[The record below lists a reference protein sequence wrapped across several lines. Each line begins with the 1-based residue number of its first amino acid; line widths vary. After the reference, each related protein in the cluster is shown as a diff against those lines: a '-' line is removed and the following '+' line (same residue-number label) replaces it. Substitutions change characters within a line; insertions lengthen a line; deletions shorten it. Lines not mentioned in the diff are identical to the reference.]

1 MVMEKAPVSMRMDK
15 GLREVWRILAERE
28 NRSMTNYLESLLIVL
43 RDSKLTLDD
52 LSINEKR

>member
-1 MVMEKAPVSMRMDK
+1 MEKAPVSMRMDK